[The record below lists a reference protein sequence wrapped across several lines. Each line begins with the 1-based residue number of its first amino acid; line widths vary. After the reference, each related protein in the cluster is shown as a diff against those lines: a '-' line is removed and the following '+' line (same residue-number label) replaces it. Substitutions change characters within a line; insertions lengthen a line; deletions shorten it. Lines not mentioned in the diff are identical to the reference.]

1 MPFKYKTKPY
11 KHQEEA
17 LFKSFAR
24 DNYAYFME
32 MGCGKSKV
40 LIDNMTWL
48 YENKHIDTAIIIAPK
63 GVYMNWK
70 NSEIPTHLP
79 DDVPNNVYVWK
90 SGANKSEKIVLE
102 EGVKTRDKLRILLV
116 NVEAFATAKVKKYLQ
131 AFIHRSNF
139 LLAVDESTTIKNI
152 KAYYG

>member
-11 KHQEEA
+11 EHQKEA

-40 LIDNMTWL
+40 LIDNTTWL
-48 YENKHIDTAIIIAPK
+48 YENNHIDTVIIVAPK

-79 DDVPNNVYVWK
+79 DDVPRNVYIWK
-90 SGANKSEKIVLE
+90 ASANKTEKATLE

-116 NVEAFATAKVKKYLQ
+116 NVEAFATAKVLKYLE

-139 LLAVDESTTIKNI
+139 MLAVGE
-152 KAYYG
+152 